1 MSKSSKPSELDALRY
16 SAYSALVFFIVSS
29 PFLLG
34 LAKRVVGTYAV
45 NSNGYATLS
54 FLIFRAL
61 IFFAIIY
68 GMMHLKL

>member
-1 MSKSSKPSELDALRY
+1 MADKPSELDALRY

-29 PFLLG
+29 PFILHIAQRL
-34 LAKRVVGTYAV
+34 VGTYAV
-45 NSNGYATLS
+45 NVNGYATMG

-61 IFFAIIY
+61 VFFAIIY

>member
-1 MSKSSKPSELDALRY
+1 MADKPSELDALRY

-29 PFLLG
+29 PFILQ
-34 LAKRVVGTYAV
+34 LAQKLVGTYAV
-45 NSNGYATLS
+45 NVNGNVTMV

-61 IFFAIIY
+61 VFLAIIY